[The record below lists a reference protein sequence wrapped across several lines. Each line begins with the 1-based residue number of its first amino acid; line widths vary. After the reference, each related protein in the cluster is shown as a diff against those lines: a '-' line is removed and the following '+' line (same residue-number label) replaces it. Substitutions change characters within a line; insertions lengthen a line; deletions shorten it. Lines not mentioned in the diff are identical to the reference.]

1 MSGEDPA
8 SGDSSPVPD
17 AASAERSNG
26 PARVDGA
33 ARSGEDGTIEQRP
46 PESTKIHD
54 IQRSNGLDNRSAADT
69 AADGSPPTADLW
81 PGTPSDPADGAPS
94 GSAGDGTPSDPVDDG
109 VPYELD
115 VYAGLLEALLE
126 RGYEFVGFDGEL
138 EDGQIVLRH
147 DVDISL
153 ERAAAMARAEA
164 DLGIAST
171 YCLLVT
177 NPLYDLLA
185 PESRAH
191 LRTIVECGHDVG
203 LHFDP
208 HYYWDEEPA
217 VDDLEARVV
226 ADRTALE
233 GVLDAQRSE
242 EDSVAATSIHQP
254 PDWALGARFDAFENT
269 YEPRYFEAVEYV
281 SDSAGKWR
289 TERPFVDGVPSSMQL
304 LVHPGLWG
312 TGDRPLS
319 ALLEQRRE
327 RCHRRIEAYVGPF
340 GG

>member
-1 MSGEDPA
+1 MSGEESA
-8 SGDSSPVPD
+8 SGDSSLAPD
-17 AASAERSNG
+17 AASPKRADVDVRVDGPSGSDDRDTADRGDSPDSAERSENERG
-26 PARVDGA
+26 TDRNPPATDGATVDG
-33 ARSGEDGTIEQRP
+33 G
-46 PESTKIHD
+46 
-54 IQRSNGLDNRSAADT
+54 
-69 AADGSPPTADLW
+69 PPTADLW
-81 PGTPSDPADGAPS
+81 RASPS
-94 GSAGDGTPSDPVDDG
+94 GASDGG

-115 VYAGLLEALLE
+115 VYAGFLEALLE
-126 RGYEFVGFDGEL
+126 RGYEFVGFDGDL
-138 EDGQIVLRH
+138 EDGQVVLRH
-147 DVDISL
+147 DVDLSM

-185 PESRAH
+185 PENRAH
-191 LRTIVECGHDVG
+191 LRTIVEGGHDVG

-208 HYYWDEEPA
+208 HYYWDDEPA
-217 VDDLEARVV
+217 LEELEARVV

-233 GVLDAQRSE
+233 GVLDALVP
-242 EDSVAATSIHQP
+242 DGVAVAATSIHQP
-254 PDWALGARFDAFENT
+254 PDWALGTRFDAFENA
-269 YEPRYFEAVEYV
+269 YEPRYFDAVEYV

-289 TERPFVDGVPSSMQL
+289 SGRPFADGVPSSMQL

-312 TGDRPLS
+312 VDDRPLP
-319 ALLEQRRE
+319 AILEERRD